1 MVKPLWDQLNRLLG
15 QLFHRPAVDSRS
27 AAKQRLKLVIA
38 HDRAGLSP
46 EMLEAMRQE
55 ILAVLSRYV
64 DIDSAESEFALTSDS
79 RTTSLVANLPIRRVR
94 QTVEETGLGELPK
107 EEEEEGEEAIALD
120 LNLDLPTSATVPTDP
135 NAEIPPE
142 PIAEAATITPE
153 PEPSPEPEATP
164 VPTTTAETEPEA
176 EPSPD
181 LDSTVSASPISP
193 DPTDAPESDQPSP
206 KPDPY
211 PTEPPL
217 AKE

>member
-15 QLFHRPAVDSRS
+15 QLFHRPSVDSRS

-46 EMLEAMRQE
+46 EMLEAMREE

-94 QTVEETGLGELPK
+94 QTVEETELGAV
-107 EEEEEGEEAIALD
+107 EEEGEEAIAED
-120 LNLDLPTSATVPTDP
+120 LNLTLTPETTTADLSAD
-135 NAEIPPE
+135 IPPE
-142 PIAEAATITPE
+142 PDPEESTITPE
-153 PEPSPEPEATP
+153 PEGEDPAVP
-164 VPTTTAETEPEA
+164 VIEGAGAIATAEEA
-176 EPSPD
+176 EPSV
-181 LDSTVSASPISP
+181 DSTASESP
-193 DPTDAPESDQPSP
+193 DSPETSNSTDAPESPAP

-211 PTEPPL
+211 PTTPEPPL
-217 AKE
+217 TP

>member
-1 MVKPLWDQLNRLLG
+1 MVKPLWDQLNQFLG
-15 QLFHRPAVDSRS
+15 QLFRRPTVDSRS

-94 QTVEETGLGELPK
+94 SKTLIEEEAMELTVVP
-107 EEEEEGEEAIALD
+107 EEEEALQASEPD
-120 LNLDLPTSATVPTDP
+120 PSTSNP
-135 NAEIPPE
+135 EIPPE
-142 PIAEAATITPE
+142 PLGEAATVASEPEPTEPTPE
-153 PEPSPEPEATP
+153 PEDPPEEPTVPATAAATGQEAEPPTDPNPTTPPPSPEPA
-164 VPTTTAETEPEA
+164 A
-176 EPSPD
+176 D
-181 LDSTVSASPISP
+181 
-193 DPTDAPESDQPSP
+193 PESDQPVP

-217 AKE
+217 A

>member
-15 QLFHRPAVDSRS
+15 QLFHRPSVDSRS

-46 EMLEAMRQE
+46 EMLEAMREE

-107 EEEEEGEEAIALD
+107 EEEGEEAIALD
-120 LNLDLPTSATVPTDP
+120 LNLDLPTSAPVPTDS

-142 PIAEAATITPE
+142 PLAVEPTVTPE
-153 PEPSPEPEATP
+153 PEPSPEPEEEP
-164 VPTTTAETEPEA
+164 VPTTTAEMEPGA

-181 LDSTVSASPISP
+181 LDSTVSASPTSP
-193 DPTDAPESDQPSP
+193 DPTDAPESDQPPP

>member
-1 MVKPLWDQLNRLLG
+1 MVKPLWDQLNQFLG

-94 QTVEETGLGELPK
+94 STVLT
-107 EEEEEGEEAIALD
+107 EEEERAEGAIAADLNED
-120 LNLDLPTSATVPTDP
+120 LNLELGEVATTLAGDEEPGEMGEAEESATVAAEPDP
-135 NAEIPPE
+135 PSE
-142 PIAEAATITPE
+142 PVEPTPE
-153 PEPSPEPEATP
+153 PAETPEPTAPEAAIAAP
-164 VPTTTAETEPEA
+164 DTEPEPPTDG
-176 EPSPD
+176 EPTPD
-181 LDSTVSASPISP
+181 LP
-193 DPTDAPESDQPSP
+193 P
-206 KPDPY
+206 KDPY
-211 PTEPPL
+211 PTTPEPPL
-217 AKE
+217 TP